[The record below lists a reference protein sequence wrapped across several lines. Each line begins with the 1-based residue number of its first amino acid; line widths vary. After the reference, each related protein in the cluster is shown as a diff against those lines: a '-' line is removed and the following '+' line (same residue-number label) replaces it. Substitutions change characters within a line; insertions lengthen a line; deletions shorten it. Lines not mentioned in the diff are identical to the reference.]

1 MENQAEEEKEKE
13 NAAQRIYKQI
23 VERAK
28 IGQFAG

>member
-1 MENQAEEEKEKE
+1 MENEAEEGKEKE

-28 IGQFAG
+28 IG